1 MAALQRLLEI
11 RLCRDLRLLSSIAIS
26 QAAQP
31 QLAPSVGWSPS
42 IMFIANVVRFPGI
55 VRMHVRRCQVYF
67 ISIIARSQ
75 ALAAPEWQHLALM
88 YDVPVNHIA
97 LM

>member
-1 MAALQRLLEI
+1 MVHLQRLLET
-11 RLCRDLRLLSSIAIS
+11 RLCRDFRQCLSIAIS

-42 IMFIANVVRFPGI
+42 ITFIANVVRFPGI

-88 YDVPVNHIA
+88 YDVPMNHMA
-97 LM
+97 LI

>member
-1 MAALQRLLEI
+1 MVNLQRLLET
-11 RLCRDLRLLSSIAIS
+11 RLCRVFRPFSSIAIS

-42 IMFIANVVRFPGI
+42 IMFIANIVRFPGI

-88 YDVPVNHIA
+88 YDVPMNHMA
-97 LM
+97 LI